1 MELNLSQKIAVGMLI
16 LFLAIALFRV
26 FRTPLK
32 LALKLLLNTLLGFLA
47 LWVVNLM
54 AGITGFSIGLNI
66 WNALTIGILGVPG
79 FVLLLLLKWIL

>member
-16 LFLAIALFRV
+16 AFLVIALFRV

-66 WNALTIGILGVPG
+66 WNALTVGILGVPG